1 MKFKKGFYLL
11 LVVVFSCIGLAACG
25 EESASTAEME
35 TYEYDNSGDITIE
48 NDSLALSVSGSSTQ
62 VEITDK
68 KTKKV
73 YRSNPTAADIEKYG
87 KATGQFKDILSATLG
102 LTYSN
107 STNTEKEID
116 NYGSCIVN
124 GNYSIEKVSD
134 NEVKINYSIGDFEKT
149 YVCPIAIKKSRM
161 EQYLSKMTSA
171 AQSSINRYYKLYD
184 YEEMS
189 NSDEEDAETALA
201 LALELFPDLKDE
213 PVYYLSEDITDTR
226 LQTCETYFEGAGY
239 TAEDRIADMGTYKVS
254 RNEGKPVFDIS
265 VHYVLDGDNLL
276 VKVPMNEISYNTDYP
291 IVKLQVLPYMCAGNS
306 AEEGYIMVPEGTG
319 GLINFNNGKVG
330 QQTYQSDVYGWDYG
344 VNRTMVVD
352 ETKSTFPVIAI
363 SNKTTK
369 SSVICVSEEGSS
381 YANVKADIAG
391 KNNGYNYGCF
401 VYSMVH
407 GENYDVSSKADTTVR
422 VYEEGLPDET
432 ITQRFIFTDEND
444 YDKLAVK
451 YREYLMKRYP
461 ELAKRESSDVPMAAE
476 LIGAVDDTE
485 HILGY
490 PVNRSQSLTSYEE
503 AKGILESLKKEGITD
518 LKAKYTGW
526 FNGGVKQTSAA
537 KVSLVGELGSKSDL
551 KDLSA
556 YAEQTEGLD
565 LFLNATFNYIYKDK
579 WFDGFGK
586 NKNAAKFCS
595 REYAEL
601 YTIDPITYMADG
613 EFRDYQTYDSY
624 YLVKPAYA
632 MENLTSFAEKIKDYG
647 TANVGLEE
655 IGNKLYAD
663 YNPKDRVSR
672 EAVMNLQTGK
682 MKELKDSGSK
692 LMITGGN
699 QYALPY
705 ADYVTDM
712 DINRRSVNIVD
723 ESVPFYQIALHGL
736 VDYSGAAMNL
746 SENREESLLKS
757 AETGAGLYYTF
768 IHEKTSVLQDGRYTK
783 YYACNF
789 DEWKEDAVSQYNKF
803 KEKMGDIYNQ
813 FITGHEKLASGVY
826 KTTYE
831 NGKVVI
837 VNYNYKDYDYNG
849 TKVPQR
855 DFVSIQGDAAT
866 IGGEK

>member
-1 MKFKKGFYLL
+1 MKLKKGLFLF
-11 LVVVFSCIGLAACG
+11 LVAVFSCIGLAACN
-25 EESASTAEME
+25 EETGSTAEME
-35 TYEYDNSGDITIE
+35 TYEYDNSGDVTIE
-48 NDSLALSVSGSSTQ
+48 NKFLALSVSGSSTQ

-68 KTKKV
+68 KTKKT
-73 YRSNPTAADIEKYG
+73 YRSNPTAADIAKYG
-87 KATGQFKDILSATLG
+87 KATGQYKDILSATLG

-107 STNTEKEID
+107 STNTEKEIN

-124 GNYSIEKVSD
+124 GNYSIEKVSGY
-134 NEVKINYSIGDFEKT
+134 EVKVNYSIGDFEKT

-161 EQYLSKMTSA
+161 EQYLSKMSSA

-189 NSDEEDAETALA
+189 NSEDEDAESKLA
-201 LALELFPDLKDE
+201 MAEELFPDLKDE
-213 PVYYLSEDITDTR
+213 PIYYLSEDITDTR
-226 LQTCETYFEGAGY
+226 LQTCEKFFVAAGY

-276 VKVPMNEISYNTDYP
+276 VKIPMDEISYNTDYP

-319 GLINFNNGKVG
+319 GLIRFNNGKVG

-363 SNKTTK
+363 SNETTK
-369 SSVICVSEEGSS
+369 SSIICISEEGSS

-401 VYSMVH
+401 VYYMIH
-407 GENYDVSSKADTTVR
+407 GENYDVSSKADTTIR
-422 VYEEGLPDET
+422 VYEDGLPNET
-432 ITQRFIFTDEND
+432 ITQRLIFSDENS
-444 YDKLAVK
+444 YDKLAIK
-451 YREYLMKRYP
+451 YREYLMKQYP
-461 ELAKRESSDVPMAAE
+461 ELVKKESSVVPMAAE
-476 LIGAVDDTE
+476 MIGAVDDTE

-490 PVNRSQSLTSYEE
+490 PVNRAQSLTSYKQ
-503 AKGILESLKKEGITD
+503 AKTILETLQKEGITD

-537 KVSLVGELGSKSDL
+537 KVSLVDALGSKSDL
-551 KDLSA
+551 KDLGA

-579 WFDGFGK
+579 FFDGFGK

-595 REYAEL
+595 REYAKL
-601 YTIDPITYMADG
+601 YNIDPVTYMADG
-613 EFRDYQTYDSY
+613 KFKDYQTYDSY
-624 YLVKPAYA
+624 YLVKPSYA
-632 MENLTSFAEKIKDYG
+632 IENLSSYAEKIKDYG
-647 TANVGLEE
+647 IANVGLEE

-663 YNPKDRVSR
+663 YNPKHRVSR
-672 EAVMNLQTGK
+672 EAAMKLQVDK
-682 MKELKDSGSK
+682 MKEIKESGSK

-705 ADYVTDM
+705 VDYVTDL
-712 DINRRSVNIVD
+712 DIDRRSVNIVD

-736 VDYSGAAMNL
+736 VDYSGSAMNL
-746 SENREESLLKS
+746 TEDREESFLKS
-757 AETGAGLYYTF
+757 AETGAGLYYSF
-768 IHEKTSVLQDGRYTK
+768 IYEKTSVLQDGKYTR

-789 DEWKEDAVSQYNKF
+789 DDWKEEAVSHYNNF

-849 TKVPQR
+849 MKVPQR
-855 DFVSIQGDAAT
+855 DFVA